1 MSRLDRFKMVLLGES
16 GVGKSSLALRFTKG
30 QFQEFI
36 ESTIGAAFFTP
47 TLKIDQNTSLQVELW
62 DTAGQERYHSLPQM
76 YYRGPQAALVV
87 YDITNF
93 DSFLEAKKW
102 IRELRQINT
111 NEMVIGLAG
120 NKVDLVTENKR
131 QVDTREVVEYADE
144 NRLIFM
150 EISAKQGDNVTEIF
164 INIAKQVVVKQS
176 ASTLHKSSKK
186 IPPTKSKSVGKSSLA
201 LRFIKGQFQEF
212 IESTIGAAFFT
223 HTLKIDQNTSLQ
235 VEL

>member
-1 MSRLDRFKMVLLGES
+1 MSRLDRFKMVLLSES
-16 GVGKSSLALRFTKG
+16 GVGKSSLALRFIKG

-36 ESTIGAAFFTP
+36 ET
-47 TLKIDQNTSLQVELW
+47 
-62 DTAGQERYHSLPQM
+62 GQERYHSLPQM

-93 DSFLEAKKW
+93 DSFLDAKKW

-120 NKVDLVTENKR
+120 NKADLVTENKR
-131 QVDTREVVEYADE
+131 QVDTRAVVEYADE

-164 INIAKQVVVKQS
+164 INIAKQIVVKQS
-176 ASTLHKSSKK
+176 ASTLPKSSKK
-186 IPPTKSKSVGKSSLA
+186 IPPTKSKSSCFSSNTDNKS
-201 LRFIKGQFQEF
+201 
-212 IESTIGAAFFT
+212 
-223 HTLKIDQNTSLQ
+223 
-235 VEL
+235 

>member
-186 IPPTKSKSVGKSSLA
+186 IPPTKSKSSCFSSNTDNKS
-201 LRFIKGQFQEF
+201 
-212 IESTIGAAFFT
+212 
-223 HTLKIDQNTSLQ
+223 
-235 VEL
+235 